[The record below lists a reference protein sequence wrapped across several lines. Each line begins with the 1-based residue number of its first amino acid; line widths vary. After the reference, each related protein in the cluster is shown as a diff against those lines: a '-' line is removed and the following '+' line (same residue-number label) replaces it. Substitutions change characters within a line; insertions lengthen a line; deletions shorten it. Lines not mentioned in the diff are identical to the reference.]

1 MGGSSTR
8 RGETLSNVLSK
19 LLRKPC
25 LHEQTIVV
33 RSTHV
38 ERTVCETCG
47 HISFTMG
54 EERTLEPARVKAG

>member
-1 MGGSSTR
+1 M
-8 RGETLSNVLSK
+8 SNVLSK

-38 ERTVCETCG
+38 ERIVCETCG
-47 HISFTMG
+47 YLSFTMSPSG
-54 EERTLEPARVKAG
+54 VSASKAQLIGTAASSGMVK